1 MQEVGGQTG
10 FYTYQIGIQIPL
22 FFGPE
27 LGRTQEAKIQRE
39 IATEN
44 LRQNQLQLNAE
55 YQSMREEYLKWRN
68 SWIYYRDQALPLA
81 REQRQGSI
89 TAYREGA
96 IDYVSFLQNIR
107 DAIRIEV
114 DSWNALGNYLDSRYE
129 LEYYLQTT
137 N

>member
-1 MQEVGGQTG
+1 M
-10 FYTYQIGIQIPL
+10 

-89 TAYREGA
+89 TAYREGT
-96 IDYVSFLQNIR
+96 IDYVSLLQNIR

-114 DSWNALGNYLDSRYE
+114 DAWNALGNYLDSRYE